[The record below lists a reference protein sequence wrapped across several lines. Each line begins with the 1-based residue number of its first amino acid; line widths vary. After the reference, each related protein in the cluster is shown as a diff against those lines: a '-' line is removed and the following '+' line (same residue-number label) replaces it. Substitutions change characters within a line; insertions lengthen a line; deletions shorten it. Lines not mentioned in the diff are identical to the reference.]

1 MLHRDHTAPT
11 ALSLSSATNELQP
24 FPVTNDVTCSQW
36 LVKES
41 SVSADRARCS
51 LCMQH
56 IGIVFAD
63 EWKLLSCVA
72 KVTFNQMADELYMC
86 IGSDFFFFLPHLPF
100 LYSIISLTHLLVMM
114 SLLALRSQ
122 AFILHLHL
130 EALNRCLSD
139 VLTSELYSDCSE
151 HVQACRLRL
160 VRVNFYM

>member
-63 EWKLLSCVA
+63 EWKSLSCVA

-86 IGSDFFFFLPHLPF
+86 IGSDYYFFAASSFSLFHNLPYSPF
-100 LYSIISLTHLLVMM
+100 GHDEPPCTALTGFHPPFTLGGTKPLSL
-114 SLLALRSQ
+114 
-122 AFILHLHL
+122 
-130 EALNRCLSD
+130 RCS
-139 VLTSELYSDCSE
+139 
-151 HVQACRLRL
+151 
-160 VRVNFYM
+160 NI